1 MPCNSFLGFK
11 DDQLALDDE
20 EEKSCSSFDW
30 KCAIVASLLLAVII
44 IGIFAAIIAMNF
56 LSPVL
61 KRKQILKDIE
71 RQMRREQK

>member
-44 IGIFAAIIAMNF
+44 IGIFAAIIISRFTGDFATL
-56 LSPVL
+56 LSSVYVL
-61 KRKQILKDIE
+61 T
-71 RQMRREQK
+71 

>member
-44 IGIFAAIIAMNF
+44 IGIFAAIIISRFTGDLATL
-56 LSPVL
+56 LSSVYVL
-61 KRKQILKDIE
+61 T
-71 RQMRREQK
+71 